1 MTSEGLQR
9 RRIASRKVLDLF
21 EMADDSLEG
30 WIDRYQTL
38 AVEGVRSEE
47 VSAKIGCILAGSGRS
62 SSPLT
67 KSGCWISMTIDHKKG
82 RH

>member
-9 RRIASRKVLDLF
+9 RRIASRKVVDLF

-30 WIDRYQTL
+30 WMDRYRTL

-47 VSAKIGCILAGSGRS
+47 VSGKIGLHLGRFRSFFLAAYGHDPDLDGRAA
-62 SSPLT
+62 
-67 KSGCWISMTIDHKKG
+67 
-82 RH
+82 